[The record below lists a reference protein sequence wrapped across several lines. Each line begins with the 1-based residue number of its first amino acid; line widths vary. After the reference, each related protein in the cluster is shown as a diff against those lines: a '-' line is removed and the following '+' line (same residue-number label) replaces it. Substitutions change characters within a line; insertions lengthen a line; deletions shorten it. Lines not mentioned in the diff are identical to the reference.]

1 MPNAKM
7 PIIKAPKKKDEC
19 WSACDGVYG
28 IYIYNNILYCN
39 YPKKKKEYTDGER
52 EKRKKEQG

>member
-1 MPNAKM
+1 MFFHAKCQNANNNKK
-7 PIIKAPKKKDEC
+7 KAPKKKDEC
-19 WSACDGVYG
+19 MMGYG
-28 IYIYNNILYCN
+28 IYILYCN